1 MVHMR
6 TFEPEDL
13 GMHLDRIATCYF
25 WFSFPGVC
33 PLGSRRRM
41 S

>member
-1 MVHMR
+1 MPH
-6 TFEPEDL
+6 FEPEWMTMSSL
-13 GMHLDRIATCYF
+13 YSGAYYF
-25 WFSFPGVC
+25 WFSFAGVC